1 MWDPWSLDLELPFVA
16 KLKHKSKR
24 SVWETAEHLKGQ
36 VWSISHCVLLNLL
49 LSYSSYLYQLLGRL
63 KWAVFSLFY
72 VFFLCHF
79 HFVHTMPCIS
89 DKLHVLISPGLSQNR
104 WQVLVYYGS
113 ITLQMLYYHAGSA
126 VRLEFHW
133 LVQNCNVLSRPCRFC
148 RADSVSCVLPA
159 RWLWLEAAL
168 FLAGWCRW
176 LDEVR
181 LLGVQGHLTSE
192 TPLFS
197 WKVAL
202 NTGCNYRSLGQYD
215 CL

>member
-36 VWSISHCVLLNLL
+36 VWGISHCVLLNLL
-49 LSYSSYLYQLLGRL
+49 PSYSSYLYQLLGRL

-72 VFFLCHF
+72 VFFLCYF

-89 DKLHVLISPGLSQNR
+89 DKLHVLISPGLTQSR

-113 ITLQMLYYHAGSA
+113 IILQVLYYHAGSA

-148 RADSVSCVLPA
+148 RGDSVSCLLDGYG
-159 RWLWLEAAL
+159 RSQLSCWLVG
-168 FLAGWCRW
+168 AGGSMKW
-176 LDEVR
+176 
-181 LLGVQGHLTSE
+181 
-192 TPLFS
+192 
-197 WKVAL
+197 
-202 NTGCNYRSLGQYD
+202 GCWESRDIWPQRPPPFQLKSCFKYGM
-215 CL
+215 